1 VWWREESTKEEVRE
15 VRGLIVAWNR
25 PCTLRLAVLF
35 ACRYVDDPAAAAAAA
50 VSELEM
56 AFPVPAA
63 DDRRECWLCDDG
75 SRSRS
80 GLGARD
86 CTRDGT
92 WLALRLAD
100 LLDGAVSGGLAMIGG
115 DGAFCDSERS
125 SSELTYSRSPWPMG
139 GET

>member
-1 VWWREESTKEEVRE
+1 M
-15 VRGLIVAWNR
+15 RGLNVAWNR

-35 ACRYVDDPAAAAAAA
+35 ACRYVDGAAAASGPE
-50 VSELEM
+50 V
-56 AFPVPAA
+56 AFPVPVA
-63 DDRRECWLCDDG
+63 DDRRECEDP
-75 SRSRS
+75 SRS

-92 WLALRLAD
+92 WLALLLAD
-100 LLDGAVSGGLAMIGG
+100 RLDGAVSGGLARMGG
-115 DGAFCDSERS
+115 DGAFCESERS

>member
-1 VWWREESTKEEVRE
+1 M
-15 VRGLIVAWNR
+15 RGLNVAWNR

-35 ACRYVDDPAAAAAAA
+35 PCRYVDGAAAAAAAAA
-50 VSELEM
+50 VSGPEV

-63 DDRRECWLCDDG
+63 DDLRECEN
-75 SRSRS
+75 RSRS

-92 WLALRLAD
+92 RLALLLAD
-100 LLDGAVSGGLAMIGG
+100 RLDGAVSGGLAIMGG
-115 DGAFCDSERS
+115 DGAFCESERS
-125 SSELTYSRSPWPMG
+125 SSEFTYSRSPWPMG